1 MKITKEDLLNSE
13 FLKQFKDSGELDGF
27 LSELHKRGIEK
38 MLEGEL
44 DSHLGYERYSP
55 EGKNTGNSR
64 NGKTEKKI
72 KTGFGE
78 SQIEV
83 PRDRDGSFEP
93 AIVPKRKGLAKGIED
108 LVISLYAKGMGNSD
122 IEEQIR
128 EIYDFRLSTS
138 TISNITSKIH
148 QDILEWQS
156 RPLDPV
162 YLIVW
167 MDGIVFKVRQSGKV
181 INKTIYLAVG
191 LNRDGKKEVLGMWLG
206 ETESASFWSGVLSD
220 LQSRGLEDILITSTD
235 NLKGFTDAI
244 RSIFTGAVT
253 QICVV
258 HLTDFRGFII
268 PIIVWISPVLIIR
281 YLSINLKFKYQILAY
296 LAFVVS
302 FTIQWRGMIPIPDP
316 YYYLIT
322 FALSSYFFLPFA
334 INNFLSRKIGGFKST
349 LILPVTWVVLE
360 YLYSSFIN
368 PYYSWGSIAYTQFD
382 NLPLLQIVSITGI
395 YGITFII
402 GWFASVLNWIWE
414 NDFDSKTI
422 QKSGSIFL
430 LTFILVLLYGGVQLT
445 FFQTNQETV
454 RIASITS
461 VIEEGRS
468 NRQIFDEIKS
478 DKKKVK

>member
-1 MKITKEDLLNSE
+1 
-13 FLKQFKDSGELDGF
+13 
-27 LSELHKRGIEK
+27 

-191 LNRDGKKEVLGMWLG
+191 LNRDGKKEVLATRKSLFM
-206 ETESASFWSGVLSD
+206 
-220 LQSRGLEDILITSTD
+220 
-235 NLKGFTDAI
+235 
-244 RSIFTGAVT
+244 
-253 QICVV
+253 
-258 HLTDFRGFII
+258 
-268 PIIVWISPVLIIR
+268 IS
-281 YLSINLKFKYQILAY
+281 
-296 LAFVVS
+296 
-302 FTIQWRGMIPIPDP
+302 
-316 YYYLIT
+316 
-322 FALSSYFFLPFA
+322 
-334 INNFLSRKIGGFKST
+334 
-349 LILPVTWVVLE
+349 
-360 YLYSSFIN
+360 YSSLIFM
-368 PYYSWGSIAYTQFD
+368 F
-382 NLPLLQIVSITGI
+382 
-395 YGITFII
+395 
-402 GWFASVLNWIWE
+402 LNH
-414 NDFDSKTI
+414 
-422 QKSGSIFL
+422 
-430 LTFILVLLYGGVQLT
+430 
-445 FFQTNQETV
+445 
-454 RIASITS
+454 TS
-461 VIEEGRS
+461 SPWSCRP
-468 NRQIFDEIKS
+468 K
-478 DKKKVK
+478 

>member
-220 LQSRGLEDILITSTD
+220 LQSRGLEDILDYFDGQPKRIYRCDPEYLHRGSHPDLCGPPNQECFAVRGVKDKKAFHSDMKAIYNAPNKDAARMELEQFEQKWGSKYPYAIKSWKNNWEELTHF
-235 NLKGFTDAI
+235 LEYPLAI
-244 RSIFTGAVT
+244 RRIIYTTNIIENLNSKIRKYTKNKTSFPDDNAVKKS
-253 QICVV
+253 V
-258 HLTDFRGFII
+258 
-268 PIIVWISPVLIIR
+268 
-281 YLSINLKFKYQILAY
+281 Y
-296 LAFVVS
+296 LALS
-302 FTIQWRGMIPIPDP
+302 EITKKWTMPIR
-316 YYYLIT
+316 
-322 FALSSYFFLPFA
+322 
-334 INNFLSRKIGGFKST
+334 N
-349 LILPVTWVVLE
+349 
-360 YLYSSFIN
+360 
-368 PYYSWGSIAYTQFD
+368 WGI
-382 NLPLLQIVSITGI
+382 
-395 YGITFII
+395 
-402 GWFASVLNWIWE
+402 VLNQFI
-414 NDFDSKTI
+414 TI
-422 QKSGSIFL
+422 FGDRCR
-430 LTFILVLLYGGVQLT
+430 V
-445 FFQTNQETV
+445 
-454 RIASITS
+454 
-461 VIEEGRS
+461 
-468 NRQIFDEIKS
+468 
-478 DKKKVK
+478 

>member
-1 MKITKEDLLNSE
+1 LIKKYTVIYKRRLNSE

-258 HLTDFRGFII
+258 HQTR
-268 PIIVWISPVLIIR
+268 
-281 YLSINLKFKYQILAY
+281 N
-296 LAFVVS
+296 
-302 FTIQWRGMIPIPDP
+302 
-316 YYYLIT
+316 
-322 FALSSYFFLPFA
+322 A
-334 INNFLSRKIGGFKST
+334 I
-349 LILPVTWVVLE
+349 
-360 YLYSSFIN
+360 
-368 PYYSWGSIAYTQFD
+368 
-382 NLPLLQIVSITGI
+382 PLLRGVEGPRNRRLLWIKRAPFTVTKTRILGSSTEIDQSRTKAKSPQTNGI
-395 YGITFII
+395 CERFHRTHFQDEFYPVAFTKDHLYDQYQM
-402 GWFASVLNWIWE
+402 S
-414 NDFDSKTI
+414 SI
-422 QKSGSIFL
+422 QKDL
-430 LTFILVLLYGGVQLT
+430 DLWMDHY
-445 FFQTNQETV
+445 NQE
-454 RIASITS
+454 
-461 VIEEGRS
+461 
-468 NRQIFDEIKS
+468 QDLFP
-478 DKKKVK
+478 

>member
-258 HLTDFRGFII
+258 HQTRNASRYV
-268 PIIVWISPVLIIR
+268 VWKDKKAFHSDMKAIYNAPNKMLPGWNWSSLNRNGDQNTPMPSSPGKTTGRNSLIF
-281 YLSINLKFKYQILAY
+281 LSIPWPYEGSSIRPISLKT
-296 LAFVVS
+296 S
-302 FTIQWRGMIPIPDP
+302 IQRSESTQKTRPLSLMIM
-316 YYYLIT
+316 
-322 FALSSYFFLPFA
+322 
-334 INNFLSRKIGGFKST
+334 
-349 LILPVTWVVLE
+349 
-360 YLYSSFIN
+360 
-368 PYYSWGSIAYTQFD
+368 Q
-382 NLPLLQIVSITGI
+382 
-395 YGITFII
+395 
-402 GWFASVLNWIWE
+402 
-414 NDFDSKTI
+414 
-422 QKSGSIFL
+422 
-430 LTFILVLLYGGVQLT
+430 
-445 FFQTNQETV
+445 
-454 RIASITS
+454 
-461 VIEEGRS
+461 
-468 NRQIFDEIKS
+468 
-478 DKKKVK
+478 

>member
-1 MKITKEDLLNSE
+1 
-13 FLKQFKDSGELDGF
+13 
-27 LSELHKRGIEK
+27 

-181 INKTIYLAVG
+181 INKTILPGCRLEQGWQEGSVG
-191 LNRDGKKEVLGMWLG
+191 HVVGGNREC
-206 ETESASFWSGVLSD
+206 
-220 LQSRGLEDILITSTD
+220 I
-235 NLKGFTDAI
+235 
-244 RSIFTGAVT
+244 
-253 QICVV
+253 
-258 HLTDFRGFII
+258 
-268 PIIVWISPVLIIR
+268 
-281 YLSINLKFKYQILAY
+281 
-296 LAFVVS
+296 
-302 FTIQWRGMIPIPDP
+302 
-316 YYYLIT
+316 
-322 FALSSYFFLPFA
+322 
-334 INNFLSRKIGGFKST
+334 
-349 LILPVTWVVLE
+349 
-360 YLYSSFIN
+360 
-368 PYYSWGSIAYTQFD
+368 
-382 NLPLLQIVSITGI
+382 
-395 YGITFII
+395 
-402 GWFASVLNWIWE
+402 
-414 NDFDSKTI
+414 
-422 QKSGSIFL
+422 
-430 LTFILVLLYGGVQLT
+430 ILVRG
-445 FFQTNQETV
+445 
-454 RIASITS
+454 
-461 VIEEGRS
+461 
-468 NRQIFDEIKS
+468 IK
-478 DKKKVK
+478 